1 MHQLNIYHFLD
12 DLESALAQLAHE
24 QDETPTIDLDSTPVV
39 SIQTKA
45 ELLTSKFLD
54 NLLKSNNPLSLDDA
68 HKLRILMELTR

>member
-24 QDETPTIDLDSTPVV
+24 QDETPTTDLDSTPVT

-54 NLLKSNNPLSLDDA
+54 QLLGTKQPLSIEEA
-68 HKLRILMELTR
+68 HTLKILMELTR